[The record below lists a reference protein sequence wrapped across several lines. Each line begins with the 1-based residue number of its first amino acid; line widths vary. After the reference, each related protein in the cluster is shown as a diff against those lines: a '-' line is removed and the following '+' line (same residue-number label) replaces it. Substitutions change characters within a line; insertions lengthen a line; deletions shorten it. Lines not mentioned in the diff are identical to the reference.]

1 MLKSVPLKVQL
12 VGHTVFTPPYDE
24 AGHWTFLPD
33 PINLTKEDEDGY
45 PIYDGQAL
53 VEFAGRVCYQSF
65 HKPNPKTA
73 SNAGY
78 LEHILETGHGCY
90 DDQTEVLT
98 EEGWKSWTDVSELD
112 LFATRTES
120 GVLEYH
126 LSEELIVAPYKG
138 EMIRV
143 NSSGVDLL
151 VTPNHKMLACMTTTK
166 EGRKK
171 RDFSLIRA
179 DEVHGKSHAYVKTA
193 DWDRE
198 ESTLS
203 RPEAE
208 MLGFSIGDG
217 HMDRS
222 VGSHVRF
229 NLKLD
234 RKKEWLDKLLA
245 ELGWEVSRSVRHD
258 GVHRVSVGV
267 PSRLTSTFQG
277 MYEDGQKV
285 IPSGLLMELDYE
297 ASVGLLDG
305 LLESDGSRVGTGV
318 CYDTTS
324 KKLVGQVQHLALHA
338 GHASNLGY
346 TTDPGEKV
354 ILGETFSSRLGVTRQ
369 HIVSRNLRPEVNK
382 FAGAVGKTSIEEY
395 DGVVYCATV
404 PNHTLYVR
412 RNGIPVWSGNSV
424 LEHGSVSFYLTG
436 ISRSLTHELIRHR
449 HFSFSELSQRFVNMA
464 DAAVVIPPLYREM
477 LDAHIESYGATGVVD
492 EESIT
497 EVFYAPV
504 SIVGA
509 LSAKSYEEMV
519 QRGIKYLE
527 DSGVIGFVARKQANQ
542 AARALMANMTETR
555 MVITGNYRAW
565 LGFLTKRLDPA
576 ADAEIRELA
585 QEIHSQL
592 TMHAPNIFSG
602 GGPYEQWKD
611 HGTLT

>member
-12 VGHTVFTPPYDE
+12 VGHTVFTPPRDE
-24 AGHWTFLPD
+24 AEVLTFLPD
-33 PINLTKEDEDGY
+33 PINLTNEDEDGY

-73 SNAGY
+73 TNAGY
-78 LEHILETGHGCY
+78 LEHILETGHG
-90 DDQTEVLT
+90 
-98 EEGWKSWTDVSELD
+98 
-112 LFATRTES
+112 
-120 GVLEYH
+120 
-126 LSEELIVAPYKG
+126 
-138 EMIRV
+138 
-143 NSSGVDLL
+143 
-151 VTPNHKMLACMTTTK
+151 
-166 EGRKK
+166 
-171 RDFSLIRA
+171 
-179 DEVHGKSHAYVKTA
+179 
-193 DWDRE
+193 
-198 ESTLS
+198 
-203 RPEAE
+203 
-208 MLGFSIGDG
+208 
-217 HMDRS
+217 
-222 VGSHVRF
+222 
-229 NLKLD
+229 
-234 RKKEWLDKLLA
+234 
-245 ELGWEVSRSVRHD
+245 
-258 GVHRVSVGV
+258 
-267 PSRLTSTFQG
+267 
-277 MYEDGQKV
+277 
-285 IPSGLLMELDYE
+285 
-297 ASVGLLDG
+297 
-305 LLESDGSRVGTGV
+305 
-318 CYDTTS
+318 
-324 KKLVGQVQHLALHA
+324 
-338 GHASNLGY
+338 
-346 TTDPGEKV
+346 
-354 ILGETFSSRLGVTRQ
+354 
-369 HIVSRNLRPEVNK
+369 
-382 FAGAVGKTSIEEY
+382 
-395 DGVVYCATV
+395 
-404 PNHTLYVR
+404 
-412 RNGIPVWSGNSV
+412 SV

-477 LDAHIESYGATGVVD
+477 LEAHIESYGATGAVD